1 MKIPRDI
8 SGKDLCKYLNPYGY
22 EISRQSGS
30 HVRLTSVIKG
40 QHHVTV
46 PMHDPLKIG
55 TLAAIISD
63 IALHFGIS
71 KEEMMQ
77 KLFS

>member
-8 SGKDLCKYLNPYGY
+8 SGKELCKYLKLYGY

-30 HVRLTSVIKG
+30 HIRLTSEIKG
-40 QHHVTV
+40 QHHITI

-63 IALHFGIS
+63 IALHFS
-71 KEEMMQ
+71 LNKEDLIKQ
-77 KLFS
+77 LFS

>member
-8 SGKDLCKYLNPYGY
+8 SGKDLCKYLKPYGY

-30 HVRLTSVIKG
+30 HVRLTSEIKG

-46 PMHDPLKIG
+46 PMHDPLKAG
-55 TLAAIISD
+55 TLAAIITD
-63 IALHFGIS
+63 IAIHFSLS
-71 KEEMMQ
+71 KEELM
-77 KLFS
+77 KEIFE